1 MNVWI
6 RYSESIESRL
16 NYRWFRVKLLGLRR
30 SDGCSS
36 GVLAKIAPVKGKK
49 KPLFLHGNETA
60 EVDASYLMNT
70 HFVGKLLVVG
80 PGEDVLE

>member
-6 RYSESIESRL
+6 QCPESVESRL
-16 NYRWFRVKLLGLRR
+16 SYRWFRVKLLGLRR
-30 SDGCSS
+30 SDSCAS
-36 GVLAKIAPVKGKK
+36 GLVAKIAPIKGKR
-49 KPLFLHGNETA
+49 KPWFLHGNETA